1 MARRKVWPPISMPN
15 FKEPHLVLAT
25 HHLVPSLPV
34 ELFEVFA
41 EMIEVVTKRP
51 VVLLHECRP
60 YNRPVA
66 TEVVDIGTSKFS
78 RKISLFPGL

>member
-1 MARRKVWPPISMPN
+1 MRRKIWKPISVPN

-25 HHLVPSLPV
+25 HHLVPSLPI

-51 VVLLHECRP
+51 VVLVHECRD
-60 YNRPVA
+60 NRPIA
-66 TEVVDIGTSKFS
+66 KEVVDIGTSKSS
-78 RKISLFPGL
+78 RKIPLS